1 MEESRGGGDGGGRGM
16 ELRCTASHDIDGI
29 TRRDQ
34 AVWKPLKVS
43 MHLEARNKGFTGMQS
58 VHDRR

>member
-1 MEESRGGGDGGGRGM
+1 MG
-16 ELRCTASHDIDGI
+16 LRCTASHDIDGI

>member
-1 MEESRGGGDGGGRGM
+1 M

-34 AVWKPLKVS
+34 AVWKPFKVS
-43 MHLEARNKGFTGMQS
+43 MQLEARNKGITGMQS